1 MKKLFFIFTLSSL
14 LISTSTNIYAMEEAT
29 GEATPESDLRASSGG
44 SSWVFA
50 SGDIKPIDNNE
61 PGYEKKSKASSI
73 SVQIYS
79 PEPQLKNWEEPILI
93 KPEDFLQGDGE
104 IEILLDINTLGPLF
118 ERLFTTLQ
126 DKALNPQQ
134 NNNQCNIPEEIE
146 TIISLNNKM
155 YHHAGFL
162 KGQQEIP
169 TAISVYS
176 PGYDGNEVELH
187 SVDLGVKHYR
197 KNIKNKDNTH
207 VALNIDE
214 LAPALARIF
223 KQQQIADELHMGQE
237 KTRIIPPLEIKRDL
251 DENNLLYFGAG
262 IIIGHQEMRE
272 TQSLIVRHPKTIL
285 ASAVL
290 TTAVVCTAAGYFGS
304 KQ

>member
-1 MKKLFFIFTLSSL
+1 MN
-14 LISTSTNIYAMEEAT
+14 TSTNVYAMSEDGAI
-29 GEATPESDLRASSGG
+29 GEVVPEGTLGESTGG
-44 SSWVFA
+44 SSWVFTPD
-50 SGDIKPIDNNE
+50 DIKAVNNDE
-61 PGYEKKSKASSI
+61 PGYEKKPKVSSI
-73 SVQIYS
+73 SIQIYS
-79 PEPQLKNWEEPILI
+79 QEHELKNWDRIQLNREA
-93 KPEDFLQGDGE
+93 FLQGGGE

-176 PGYDGNEVELH
+176 PGHDGNEVELH